1 VKAGS
6 LVHITR
12 AGIGP
17 YAGTIG
23 LIMKAYGSPS
33 SSRWRTSIML
43 YDIKLAN
50 GSGRV
55 VRRIA
60 RDLEVINESN

>member
-1 VKAGS
+1 MKAGS

-12 AGIGP
+12 AGIGVP
-17 YAGTIG
+17 VGTIG
-23 LIMKAYGSPS
+23 LITKVYGSD
-33 SSRWRTSIML
+33 RIERHDTIML

-50 GSGRV
+50 GSGRI

>member
-12 AGIGP
+12 ANIGVP
-17 YAGTIG
+17 AGTIG

-33 SSRWRTSIML
+33 SSRYPAPIML

-50 GSGRV
+50 GSGRI

-60 RDLEVINESN
+60 RDFEVISES

>member
-1 VKAGS
+1 MTVGN
-6 LVHITR
+6 LVNITR
-12 AGIGP
+12 ASIGVP
-17 YAGTIG
+17 AGTIG
-23 LIMKAYGSPS
+23 LIMKVYGSD
-33 SSRWRTSIML
+33 RFGRYTIML

>member
-1 VKAGS
+1 MKAGS

-12 AGIGP
+12 ASIGVP
-17 YAGTIG
+17 AGTIG
-23 LIMKAYGSPS
+23 LITKVYGSD
-33 SSRWRTSIML
+33 RIERHDTIML

-50 GSGRV
+50 GSGRI

-60 RDLEVINESN
+60 RDFEVISES

>member
-1 VKAGS
+1 MKAGS

-12 AGIGP
+12 ASIGVP
-17 YAGTIG
+17 AGTIG
-23 LIMKAYGSPS
+23 LIMKVYGSDRFGRHP
-33 SSRWRTSIML
+33 IML

>member
-1 VKAGS
+1 MKAGS

-12 AGIGP
+12 ASIGVP
-17 YAGTIG
+17 AGTIG

-50 GSGRV
+50 GSGRI
-55 VRRIA
+55 VRRLA
-60 RDLEVINESN
+60 RDFEVISES

>member
-12 AGIGP
+12 ASIGVP
-17 YAGTIG
+17 AGTIG
-23 LIMKAYGSPS
+23 LITKVYGSD
-33 SSRWRTSIML
+33 RIERHDTIML

-50 GSGRV
+50 GSGRI

-60 RDLEVINESN
+60 RDFEVISES

>member
-1 VKAGS
+1 MKAGS

-12 AGIGP
+12 ASIGVP
-17 YAGTIG
+17 AGTIG
-23 LIMKAYGSPS
+23 LIMKASGPD
-33 SSRWRTSIML
+33 RFGRHPIML

-50 GSGRV
+50 GSGRI

-60 RDLEVINESN
+60 RDFEVINESR

>member
-1 VKAGS
+1 MKVGN
-6 LVHITR
+6 LVQLLAPR
-12 AGIGP
+12 IGVP
-17 YAGTIG
+17 AGTIG

-50 GSGRV
+50 GSGRI

-60 RDLEVINESN
+60 RDFEVISES